1 MKWLLWFLLL
11 ATSISCQSDNK
22 YSDQRL
28 IMVEDQIIKRG
39 IEDQRVLDVM
49 KAVER
54 HKFVPE
60 KYTES
65 AYKDGHCL

>member
-39 IEDQRVLDVM
+39 IEDQRVLD
-49 KAVER
+49 
-54 HKFVPE
+54 
-60 KYTES
+60 
-65 AYKDGHCL
+65 